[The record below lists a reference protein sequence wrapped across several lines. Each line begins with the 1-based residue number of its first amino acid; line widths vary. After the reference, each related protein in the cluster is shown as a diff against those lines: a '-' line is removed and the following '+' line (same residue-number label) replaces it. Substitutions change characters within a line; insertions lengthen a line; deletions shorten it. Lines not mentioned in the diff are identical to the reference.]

1 MCGKVK
7 LSSITSYPAFKFQ
20 MPGKNQ
26 IKSRSTKKQSNQ
38 NDAPASST
46 SQPTQPAKSGK
57 FGDVL
62 VRCGSA
68 ALLIAIEI
76 FIIAVGP
83 IGIGIEVIL
92 IQFCAFYEFIRII
105 IDKSKEHLVSR
116 YIKIMPYLLAS
127 LTSYLTVGPF
137 FLNYF
142 YPYSETTFILLK
154 YHHFICYATGALILV
169 LFVINL
175 NPKNDSYALTRLA
188 WSILGCIALI
198 SSSNMY
204 TYVAN
209 YSIFWFF
216 TSISLIA
223 WNDSFAYFCGRLF
236 GRHQLI
242 ALSPK
247 KTVEGFV
254 GALIFTVIIGWF
266 TPLLFVKYPYTYCS
280 EITPFRFNMKC
291 QMPKEF
297 IKRNYNIFGN
307 IIEAYPAQ
315 IHSLIL
321 SIFASLIAPFGGFLA
336 SALKRAYG
344 LKDFGNLI
352 PGHGG
357 FLDRCDCQFVMATF
371 SYLYLT
377 AFVRN

>member
-1 MCGKVK
+1 
-7 LSSITSYPAFKFQ
+7 
-20 MPGKNQ
+20 MPGKSQ
-26 IKSRSTKKQSNQ
+26 YKQRTNNKQQNQ
-38 NDAPASST
+38 NDASTAST
-46 SQPTQPAKSGK
+46 SQPAQPAKSGK

-62 VRCGSA
+62 VRLGSA
-68 ALLIAIEI
+68 ALLIIVEI
-76 FIIAVGP
+76 FVVASGP
-83 IGIGIEVIL
+83 IGIGIEVII

-105 IDKSKEHLVSR
+105 IDKSREHLVSG
-116 YIKIMPYLLAS
+116 YIKVMPYLLAT
-127 LTSYLTVGPF
+127 LTSYLTIGPY
-137 FLNYF
+137 FLNKF
-142 YPYSETTFILLK
+142 YPYSDVTFLLMK
-154 YHHFICYATGALILV
+154 YHHFICFSVGAFILV
-169 LFVINL
+169 LFVVNL
-175 NPKNDSYALTRLA
+175 NPKNDFYALTRLA

-198 SSSNMY
+198 ASSNMY

-266 TPLLFVKYPYTYCS
+266 TPVIFAKYPYTYCS
-280 EITPFRFNMKC
+280 EVTPFRFNIRC
-291 QMPKEF
+291 QVPKEF
-297 IKRNYNIFGN
+297 IKRNYIVFGN
-307 IIEAYPAQ
+307 NIEAYPAQ

-321 SIFASLIAPFGGFLA
+321 SIFASLVAPFGGFLA
-336 SALKRAYG
+336 SAIKRAYQ